1 MTTKPKARKLTKEQ
15 NDTMRYALLGLMTN
29 SYADP
34 ADIRRARRLYNLALR
49 TDFAVVP
56 DHG

>member
-15 NDTMRYALLGLMTN
+15 NDTILIALLGLMTN

-34 ADIRRARRLYNLALR
+34 ADVRRARRLYSIALR

-56 DHG
+56 AHG